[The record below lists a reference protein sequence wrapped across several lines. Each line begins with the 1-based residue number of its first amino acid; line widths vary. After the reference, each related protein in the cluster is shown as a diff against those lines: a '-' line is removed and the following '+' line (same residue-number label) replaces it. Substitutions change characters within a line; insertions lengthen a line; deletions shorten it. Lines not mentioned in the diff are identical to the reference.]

1 MNKVYLNYTY
11 TDSNG
16 ITLFRYDC
24 KMYNKV
30 YNITGNV
37 RLGYLT
43 RIVYNGVLY
52 ENCN

>member
-11 TDSNG
+11 TD
-16 ITLFRYDC
+16 YA
-24 KMYNKV
+24 
-30 YNITGNV
+30 GNV

-52 ENCN
+52 ANCN

>member
-11 TDSNG
+11 TDSYG
-16 ITLFRYDC
+16 ITLFLYDC
-24 KMYNKV
+24 K
-30 YNITGNV
+30 ITGNV

-52 ENCN
+52 ANCN